1 MKIAMMTDTYTPQIN
16 GVVTSIRLSAE
27 ELTRMGHEVYV
38 FAPDF
43 SGTQTSDGNVI
54 RFASSGYPFK
64 AIKEFQLTK
73 GFGSIIHKMRELGID
88 LIHSHDPGSMGLK
101 SVPISRYLKIPHIH
115 TYHTF
120 WPDYVHYVPLG
131 SRYTKVTAEKF
142 SALFCNRCDGIVA
155 PTGKIRDA
163 LIQYGTRV
171 PINIIPSGIRTE
183 NFSGLGSR
191 ELHQKY
197 QIPQERKVLVYAG
210 RVVKE
215 KNVPFLL
222 EMLDIIIHKMKRT
235 DYHLILVG
243 DGAAR
248 KELEAQAEKTGLAGY
263 VTFTGFLPHHEVME
277 IFHQSDLFVFASLTE
292 TQGLVLLEAMASGI
306 PAVVVDALG
315 IGDLMIDGKGGFP
328 VPHDTQAF
336 AHTVVDLMENAELYA
351 RKKGE
356 ARQKADAYSLT
367 NCTEKL
373 EAFYKERLQ
382 AHRPRSTRYIIN
394 SVLRR
399 RPYSQRKETP
409 IPTLE
414 EALENYFAIP
424 GQWQNR
430 YFIMRHGKSEAN
442 REGIIVSHFS
452 NGLNSYGLTEEGTR
466 QIEESLEH
474 QTFLDHDTVIIAS
487 DFLRTRETAQVV
499 SRKLGTRP
507 PRTSPLLRERFFG
520 RYEKRED
527 IYYEVV
533 WQLDEKNDRNS
544 DYGVESPEEVQERIR
559 VLIRQ
564 LEEEYSGEVILL
576 ISHGDTLQISQ
587 TWTEGLPAGLH
598 RSLPHLETG
607 EIRELI
613 PRAPEFEDSE
623 NL

>member
-16 GVVTSIRLSAE
+16 GVVTSIRLTAE
-27 ELTRMGHEVYV
+27 ELTRRGHDVYV

-43 SGTQTSDGNVI
+43 SGTQTSEGNVI
-54 RFASSGYPFK
+54 RYPSTGYPFK

-73 GFGSIIHKMRELGID
+73 GFGSIIQKMRKLEID

-101 SVPISRYLKIPHIH
+101 AVPISRYLKIPHIH

-142 SALFCNRCDGIVA
+142 SALFCNRCEGIVA

-163 LIQYGTRV
+163 LKQYGTRV
-171 PINIIPSGIRTE
+171 PIEIIPTGIRTE
-183 NFSGLGSR
+183 EFSDLGSR
-191 ELHQKY
+191 ELHQRY
-197 QIPQERKVLVYAG
+197 TIPDNRKILVFAG

-222 EMLDIIIHKMKRT
+222 DVLQTLVKDMGKT
-235 DYHLILVG
+235 GYHLILVG

-248 KELEAQAEKTGLAGY
+248 CELEEKARRKGLDGNI
-263 VTFTGFLPHHEVME
+263 TFTGFLPHREVME
-277 IFHQSDLFVFASLTE
+277 IFHQSDLFVFASVTE

-328 VPHDTQAF
+328 VPPDTGVF
-336 AHTVVDLMENAELYA
+336 ARTVAELMENPELYE
-351 RKKGE
+351 KKKAE
-356 ARQKADAYSLT
+356 AGTKADEYSLT
-367 NCTEKL
+367 RCVEKL
-373 EAFYKERLQ
+373 EDFYQERLES
-382 AHRPRSTRYIIN
+382 HKPWSTRYVIN

-399 RPYSQRKETP
+399 RPYRHKKDAA
-409 IPTLE
+409 IPSLE
-414 EALENYFAIP
+414 EALQNYFGTP

-430 YFIMRHGKSEAN
+430 YFIMRHGRSEAN
-442 REGIIVSHFS
+442 REGIIVSHYA
-452 NGLNSYGLTEEGTR
+452 NGLNNYGLTEEGAL
-466 QIEESLEH
+466 QVKESLKD
-474 QTFLDHDTVIIAS
+474 QTLLDENTVIISS
-487 DFLRTRETAQVV
+487 DFLRTRETAEVV
-499 SRKLGTRP
+499 YRELKAKP

-527 IYYEVV
+527 LYYEMV
-533 WQLDEKNDRNS
+533 WQMDEKNDRNKE
-544 DYGVESPEEVQERIR
+544 YGVESPEEVQERIR

-564 LEEEYSGEVILL
+564 LEEEYAGEKILL
-576 ISHGDTLQISQ
+576 ISHGDTLQITQ
-587 TWTEGLPAGLH
+587 TWLEGIPAGMH
-598 RSLPHLETG
+598 RSLPHLETA

-613 PRAPEFEDSE
+613 PMEPED
-623 NL
+623 